1 MKRLLSIIALIPL
14 LLALN
19 IPQSFAQQ
27 NIQITPA
34 ELNRV
39 GEQIYKNETGG
50 KLDNIAVW
58 NKGENFPSLGIG
70 HFIWYKAGEAAHF
83 EETFPALVQFLQQNG
98 AQLPAI
104 LKEHRT
110 APWKTQ
116 EAFNNAKSRG
126 ELNELMQFLAN
137 TKDLQALFIYQRLQD
152 ALQKMKAVSTYP
164 DFIEM
169 KFYEVAGSQNGL
181 YALIDYVNFKGEG
194 INPNERYHNQ
204 GWGLMQVL
212 ENMDLTFAGNSKA
225 EVDAEILASF
235 RRSAEKVLTD
245 RVNNADPAKGESRW
259 LPGWKNRIQT
269 YRP

>member
-1 MKRLLSIIALIPL
+1 MKALSKIAITISLFCSL
-14 LLALN
+14 
-19 IPQSFAQQ
+19 SFAAP
-27 NIQITPA
+27 NIEISKA

-58 NKGENFPSLGIG
+58 NVGENFPSLGIG
-70 HFIWYKAGEAAHF
+70 HFIWYKNGEPAHF
-83 EETFPALVQFLQQNG
+83 EETFPSLVVFLSQNG
-98 AQLPAI
+98 AKLPAI
-104 LKEHRT
+104 LKQHRT
-110 APWKTQ
+110 APWKNR
-116 EAFNNAKSRG
+116 EAFNAAKSRG

-137 TKDLQALFIYQRLQD
+137 TKDLQALFIYQRLQG
-152 ALQKMKAVSTYP
+152 ALQKMKAVSAYP

-194 INPNERYHNQ
+194 INASERYRNQ

-212 ENMDLTFAGNSKA
+212 ENMDLTFAGNHKA
-225 EVDAEILASF
+225 EIDAAILASF
-235 RRSAEKVLTD
+235 RQSAEKVLTD